1 MNKSIKIASRS
12 GTKACLQ
19 RGRDNTRIFWKE
31 DYTQIIINFCYNAN
45 MNSIKHIE
53 NALKELDDEVQKL
66 LLDWNIPL
74 NEKDNIMLPI
84 LQQKKVLTQTLED
97 LTYLKENPPT
107 PNQPCGISK
116 YRDDN

>member
-1 MNKSIKIASRS
+1 
-12 GTKACLQ
+12 
-19 RGRDNTRIFWKE
+19 
-31 DYTQIIINFCYNAN
+31 

-53 NALKELDDEVQKL
+53 KALAELDDEVQAL

-84 LQQKKVLTQTLED
+84 LQQQKVLKQTLED
-97 LTYLKENPPT
+97 LTYLKENPPS

-116 YRDDN
+116 YREDKD